1 MYFCFFLKLHVY
13 ICMVWHPRPCFES
26 SRCSS
31 VAPLMRPLP
40 CIFWVGPNPW
50 AKMPDYRMM
59 NLTPNESVKS
69 WAPARILKQ
78 HPHLPRKPRSY
89 LILWWSMWLYFLPH
103 IEYIVFFKFNRRH
116 RLPTGLLALP
126 CLVVQFQRPLCSYD
140 MFLFMSYSIFMWYH
154 LLLLDPGREGEER
167 SQSQA
172 QTLVRG
178 QSETWWGSQASGA
191 SMAPQRVEAAG
202 SLRNGHGISR
212 LWIR

>member
-1 MYFCFFLKLHVY
+1 MCIYAWFGILGHA
-13 ICMVWHPRPCFES
+13 S
-26 SRCSS
+26 SRRDVPVWRPWCGHCHASFEWVQIPEPRCQIIGWWTWRQTKAWSPEPQQGFWSS
-31 VAPLMRPLP
+31 IPTSQGSQGRTWFSDDL
-40 CIFWVGPNPW
+40 CDYIFCH
-50 AKMPDYRMM
+50 
-59 NLTPNESVKS
+59 
-69 WAPARILKQ
+69 ILN
-78 HPHLPRKPRSY
+78 
-89 LILWWSMWLYFLPH
+89 ILF
-103 IEYIVFFKFNRRH
+103 FFKFNRRH

-178 QSETWWGSQASGA
+178 QSDTWWGSQASGA